1 MPEQY
6 QGRLVNV
13 TEVTAG
19 SELADTL
26 ASGET
31 SVILYDASD
40 FDEEGGT
47 LQIGTEII
55 VYTDVD
61 MEQDSLTLAVGPT
74 GNYDTD
80 EQVFVYPPTAEKEAM
95 VQLDGE
101 EEPVLCRVPHNLL
114 GVIEDAVRDGVD
126 RESVLVELQG
136 SEYVLVDVLADEY
149 RMSGYVIDPGGLPDS
164 DPEEPPATSP
174 TFMVKG
180 GPTAIIIRVL
190 DQFSP
195 STTLEFHMH
204 LTDPLFVPTAGDP
217 ATLVLETNARVAI
230 IDHEV
235 DDTPLLEG
243 QTYYLS
249 VIAKNSAG
257 AAQPS
262 PVVAAQLD
270 MAAVIDAM
278 FREIV
283 VGFILAGTIEVGDIK
298 ISTEGDTPGIYIGQP
313 NNGFIW
319 LPLDSN
325 IPARFNGDVET
336 NNLTSKD
343 RLDIYKL
350 AQLFGTL
357 RLINGMTDPAIAP
370 TFSTEWDNWTG
381 AGGAF
386 TAYNCGLVD
395 GNGTYRVTATNVYG
409 GSVFAVL
416 DASNGAQISA
426 CPMPANF
433 YPTSLTKLGSTF
445 YVLGSL
451 GTPSGSEPWV
461 YPFTH
466 SGTWGAGPGGGE
478 SFVLGTPWRCT
489 PPTGGGYTFNKYVEW
504 DSAGHYAVTDVKR
517 PALGNDG
524 TNLLF
529 ARQHKYGG
537 AVRTVVR
544 TFVPSTGAE
553 ASGAKVLAPYFSSAQ
568 DMYGI
573 FLGAMDFAA
582 SRYVSVT
589 DDYFVVYS
597 TTSISGGQNQRVTA
611 DDWLKGIGAGK
622 NRGAMWDGTRF
633 WSLDS
638 AGVYWKYV
646 SGHVNASTIFARYT
660 WYDGVGTTHETG
672 RSPSAAGTWFGRAKL
687 RVTTQPAPE
696 AASSAVDAA
705 KLVNIYAGTND
716 TTNCKK
722 QHVSDLPLNQN
733 WYTIE
738 TLNTTGA
745 VAPTS
750 TTFSATGTTPGR
762 IESTKQDA
770 TPENI
775 WWAQGDGTARLGD
788 LRIDTDGH
796 HNPVGSTYG
805 SIGIARSTAI
815 SVANTTWTGLAANF
829 TGWTTSAFYGTP
841 SGYVQVSQ
849 AGFYEVLCSAWW
861 TAASP
866 AADANR
872 RRLLRIYV
880 GSVLAVQTGTEVTR
894 VEIPAFASN
903 EPSFQIH
910 CFVTLSANDYIIP
923 QVYQS
928 QGAALN
934 INNCA
939 VTVRKIG

>member
-19 SELADTL
+19 SELSV
-26 ASGET
+26 ASAPGDLQL
-31 SVILYDASD
+31 VLYDTSD
-40 FDEEGGT
+40 FDEEGGS

-55 VYTDVD
+55 LYTAVDMDVD
-61 MEQDSLTLAVGPT
+61 TITLAVGPT
-74 GNYDTD
+74 GAYDVD
-80 EQVFVYPPTAEKEAM
+80 EQVFVYPLAAEKEAM

-114 GVIEDAVRDGVD
+114 GVLEDTVRDGID

-136 SEYVLVDVLADEY
+136 NEYVLVDLLADEY
-149 RMSGYVIDPGGLPDS
+149 RMNGYVIDPNGLPDS
-164 DPEEPPATSP
+164 EPEEPPGSSP
-174 TFMVKG
+174 TFIVKG
-180 GPTAIIIRVL
+180 GPTAIIVRVM

-235 DDTPLLEG
+235 DDTPLVEG
-243 QTYYLS
+243 QAYYLS

-257 AAQPS
+257 AASPS

-319 LPLDSN
+319 LPLSSSV
-325 IPARFNGDVET
+325 PAKFNGDVET

-350 AQLFGTL
+350 AQVFGTL
-357 RLINGMTDPAIAP
+357 RLINGMTDPAIPP

-386 TAYNCGLVD
+386 PSTNAGLVEGD
-395 GNGTYRVTATNVYG
+395 GSNWLVTVSNFFG
-409 GSVFAVL
+409 GYFLVL
-416 DASNGAQISA
+416 DKSTGAQFQGPA
-426 CPMPANF
+426 MPANF
-433 YPTSLTKLGSTF
+433 YPTSVTKLGSTW

-451 GTPSGSEPWV
+451 GTPGGSEPWV
-461 YPFTH
+461 YAFTH
-466 SGTWGAGPGGGE
+466 SGTWGSSDVFTKVGQFRA
-478 SFVLGTPWRCT
+478 V
-489 PPTGGGYTFNKYVEW
+489 PPSTNNYTEW
-504 DSAGHYAVTDVKR
+504 DSSAHYGVTQVKR

-529 ARQHKYGG
+529 ARQHKYSG

-544 TFVPSTGAE
+544 TLSPTTGAE
-553 ASGAKVLAPYFSSAQ
+553 VSGAKVLAPYFSTPH

-573 FLGAMDFAA
+573 FLGAYDFAA
-582 SRYVSVT
+582 SRYISVT
-589 DDYFVVYS
+589 EDYFVVYS
-597 TTSISGGQNQRVTA
+597 TTVISGGQNQRVSS

-622 NRGAMWDGTRF
+622 NRGLYWDGTRF

-646 SGHVNASTIFARYT
+646 SGHVNAINLFARYT
-660 WYDGVGTTHETG
+660 WFDGVGTTHETG
-672 RSPSAAGTWFGRAKL
+672 RSPSAAATWFGRSKIRITA
-687 RVTTQPAPE
+687 QPAPE
-696 AASSAVDAA
+696 ASSSAVDAA

-722 QHVSDLPLNQN
+722 QHVSDLPLDQN
-733 WYTIE
+733 WYTVE

-745 VAPTS
+745 VAPTT

-762 IESTKQDA
+762 IESAKKDA

-775 WWAQGDGTARLGD
+775 LWAQGDGTARLGD
-788 LRIDTDGH
+788 LRIDGDGH

-805 SIGIARSTAI
+805 SIGLARSTAI
-815 SVANTTWTGLAANF
+815 SVVTATWTGLGANF
-829 TGWTTSAFYGTP
+829 TGWTTAAFYGTP

-849 AGFYEVLCSAWW
+849 AGFYEIVVSAWW

-866 AADANR
+866 GSDAAR
-872 RRLLRIYV
+872 RRLLRVYV
-880 GSVLAVQTGTEVTR
+880 DSALTVQTGSEVAR

-903 EPSFQIH
+903 EPSFQLH
-910 CFVTLSANDYIIP
+910 CFASLNANDYVIP
-923 QVYQS
+923 QVYHT
-928 QGAALN
+928 QGSNLN
-934 INNCA
+934 INHCG
-939 VTVRKIG
+939 VIVRKVG